1 MRCFVCGSEMRDYL
15 RKTIRPEHFERN
27 YVRCEHCGLVLCQTL
42 YEMSDSEWQ
51 KMNEGHK
58 EYQGSDENPVDPNW
72 LSRLHCQAKLFADLA
87 VCGLWEPEMRLVDY
101 GCGDGKLADYVQN
114 EVNVHGGGTSV
125 SKGLLKYE
133 KFIRPEGDSDYLR
146 DEDMKPGSFDAVV
159 SCSVFEHLLGRP
171 DVDEIIGL
179 LNDRGTLC
187 MHTLVCEEVPQD
199 PGWFYLLGGHC
210 TLWTNKSMGLLFEQ
224 YGFVGCAY
232 HVEARMWFFFR
243 DRQRY
248 ELLKSKAPSIQGEWV
263 FSDKFVDYWKQKPY
277 R

>member
-1 MRCFVCGSEMRDYL
+1 MKCFVCGSQMRNYL
-15 RKTIRPEHFERN
+15 RKTIEPEPFERN
-27 YVRCEHCGLVLCQTL
+27 YVRCEKCGLVLCQTL
-42 YEMSDSEWQ
+42 YEMSGSEWE
-51 KMNEGHK
+51 KMNEGHR

-72 LSRLHCQAKLFADLA
+72 LIRLHCQAKLFADLA
-87 VCGLWEPEMRLVDY
+87 VYGIWEPEMRFVDY
-101 GCGDGKLADYVQN
+101 GCGDGRLSDYVQN
-114 EVNVHGGGTSV
+114 ELNVRGEGTYV
-125 SKGLLKYE
+125 SCKLLKYE
-133 KFIRPEGDSDYLR
+133 KFIRPEGDSDYLN
-146 DEDMKPGSFDAVV
+146 DEDMKPGGFDAVV